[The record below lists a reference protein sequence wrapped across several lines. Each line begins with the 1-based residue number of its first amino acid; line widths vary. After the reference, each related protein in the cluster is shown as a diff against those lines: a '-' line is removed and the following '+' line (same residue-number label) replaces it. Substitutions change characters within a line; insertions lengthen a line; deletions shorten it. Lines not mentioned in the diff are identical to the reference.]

1 MARRFYCSGLSTGG
15 LLGSEGPRSQRE
27 SKTVGWNLPH
37 KMFMFLTSVDKSIT
51 NRFLMSSR
59 WKWPKNDII
68 RTIIKDITW
77 EIFLQSSK
85 PVSLKIVRF
94 QLFSVQLIGR
104 TPGIHWCHFH
114 IDTMKNKQFRFC
126 RIWPV
131 GDRARVR
138 PQRLRSVI
146 WFSRMKIGWKLNRYS
161 KFKLKALRIN

>member
-1 MARRFYCSGLSTGG
+1 M
-15 LLGSEGPRSQRE
+15 
-27 SKTVGWNLPH
+27 SKTWTFYVVNSTPLFCFLAASEDLRTPVDRPLTAQSNKTDGPH

-94 QLFSVQLIGR
+94 QLFSAQLIGR
-104 TPGIHWCHFH
+104 TPGIHLCHFH
-114 IDTMKNKQFRFC
+114 IDTMKNKQ
-126 RIWPV
+126 I
-131 GDRARVR
+131 
-138 PQRLRSVI
+138 QIL
-146 WFSRMKIGWKLNRYS
+146 
-161 KFKLKALRIN
+161 